1 MKPGAVAEM
10 PRGPYQGTGI
20 IGEVTEAL
28 HAWLAHGWPAGRPAP
43 RIEEDIEFEPKD
55 REEVVYVYLYRVA
68 RNTDLLN
75 HKRWRRAKV
84 SGDADEDTAAHLLY
98 ERPPLYLDL
107 YYMVATHAK
116 FRSDAERI
124 LGHVLMRLYEATHL
138 LYRPR
143 RYLLPNASSA
153 ADPAAAGVA
162 VDSLGRPWSADA
174 RDGVIMEKV
183 SVDIVDDL
191 PLGDAVH
198 FFNIFDAPYRPYV
211 TYRARVA
218 MEGAL
223 ISAPPTLVRAGRVD
237 PVPDVPTP
245 RPGSRAS
252 RARLTPARRIAPF
265 GPQGT
270 EPKPIP
276 DSPDED

>member
-1 MKPGAVAEM
+1 VKAEPVTTM
-10 PRGPYQGTGI
+10 PRGPYQGSGI

-28 HAWLAHGWPAGRPAP
+28 HAWLADGWPAGRPAP

-55 REEVVYVYLYRVA
+55 REEVVYVYLYRIA
-68 RNTDLLN
+68 RNADLLN

-84 SGDADEDTAAHLLY
+84 SGDVDEDTSAHALY

-116 FRSDAERI
+116 FRSNAERI
-124 LGHVLMRLYEATHL
+124 LGHVLMRLHEATHL

-143 RYLLPNASSA
+143 RYVLPDGA
-153 ADPAAAGVA
+153 A
-162 VDSLGRPWSADA
+162 VDSLGRPWDPSA

-198 FFNIFDAPYRPYV
+198 FFNIFEAPYRPYV

-223 ISAPPTLVRAGRVD
+223 ISAPPTMVRAGRLES
-237 PVPDVPTP
+237 VPDAPSP

-252 RARLTPARRIAPF
+252 RARLPTARRPAPF

-270 EPKPIP
+270 EPKPSP